1 MKKCNAC
8 EEINKDNSQF
18 CSKCGEQLSNFTP
31 LCPNCKSI
39 IAPDDIFCNKC
50 GKELIETGSKK
61 ESYKYIERPVAG
73 KSRNRNFKIFMGLI
87 GGFAAIAIIAL
98 ILVFVVDIG
107 NLTNPFKSTTEAQKV
122 EEDKT
127 DEAKETTEEA
137 PTGSEEEAVITDTSS
152 GRYLIAFS
160 SSRGSEA
167 SDSDIY
173 VMDPDGSNKVN
184 LTDNDS
190 ENEYPSWSPDGSKIA
205 FYSDRDGGW
214 DGTGFDYDIY
224 VMDSDGSNLV
234 QLTDNDSYDGFP
246 SWSPDGS
253 KIAFYSDRDGDSD
266 IYVMDSDGSN
276 LVQLTT
282 DNGFT
287 NVPHWSPDGFR
298 IAFTSGGWG
307 NEDIYVMDSDGSN
320 LVQLTDDESGN
331 SSLTWSPDGSRI
343 TFTSYRDGGMFDDYT
358 DYDIYVMDSDGSNL
372 VQLTDNDSLD
382 SSPSWSPDGKKIA
395 FTSGNFEGDENEI
408 YVIDSDGSNL
418 VQLTDDDYYDG
429 GPLWSPDSKKIAFV
443 SVRGGE
449 YKYQIYI
456 IDPDGSNLVQLTDND
471 SVDSPSWSPDMKITE
486 EATEEAEDEKIVIPE
501 TSPDS
506 YLIAY
511 ISDRDGD
518 WEVFVMNSDGSSQ
531 VQLTDNDSWDNRPSW
546 SPDGSKIAFDSD
558 RDGDDHEIYVMDPDG
573 SNLVQL
579 TDNDSW
585 DFHPSW
591 SPDGYLIDFSS
602 DRDGDTEIYVMDRD
616 GSNLVQLTDNDSEDI

>member
-8 EEINKDNSQF
+8 GEANKDNAKF
-18 CSKCGEQLSNFTP
+18 CIKCGKQLSNLTP

-287 NVPHWSPDGFR
+287 NVPHWSPDGSQIAYLSARSGTQQLHLMDLDGGNDRQLTSGSGLDVSHLVWLPDGNR
-298 IAFTSGGWG
+298 IAIWVAGTGGWQWQAVDVATGEITPQDEWTFQADSFMSMSLSHDGTHLAYLVQTKPEQG
-307 NEDIYVMDSDGSN
+307 NSPREIYIQDIDGSNTYALTSTSWIIQYPIWSPDDSQIAFLSSGEHATGKNAIYTINLDGSN
-320 LVQLTDDESGN
+320 LHELITTDLDPWMIA
-331 SSLTWSPDGSRI
+331 WSPDGESLAV
-343 TFTSYRDGGMFDDYT
+343 DAGGVLYEV
-358 DYDIYVMDSDGSNL
+358 DIKTGERTALFKIEEPNSISHL
-372 VQLTDNDSLD
+372 
-382 SSPSWSPDGKKIA
+382 SWS
-395 FTSGNFEGDENEI
+395 
-408 YVIDSDGSNL
+408 
-418 VQLTDDDYYDG
+418 
-429 GPLWSPDSKKIAFV
+429 
-443 SVRGGE
+443 
-449 YKYQIYI
+449 
-456 IDPDGSNLVQLTDND
+456 
-471 SVDSPSWSPDMKITE
+471 
-486 EATEEAEDEKIVIPE
+486 
-501 TSPDS
+501 
-506 YLIAY
+506 
-511 ISDRDGD
+511 
-518 WEVFVMNSDGSSQ
+518 
-531 VQLTDNDSWDNRPSW
+531 
-546 SPDGSKIAFDSD
+546 
-558 RDGDDHEIYVMDPDG
+558 H
-573 SNLVQL
+573 
-579 TDNDSW
+579 
-585 DFHPSW
+585 
-591 SPDGYLIDFSS
+591 
-602 DRDGDTEIYVMDRD
+602 
-616 GSNLVQLTDNDSEDI
+616 